1 MSASSSA
8 SIVSDVLSIFD
19 QKRDTNGNEY
29 KLRYPP
35 NQPGNRRYAEEVS
48 SFFPTRLINT
58 SHSRSDVDVRE
69 AFGKHENIQGWRA
82 KYGILPPDTSRIV
95 GEWVR
100 EQLARADEDTD
111 ALAAAACIVFASRST
126 VRTRPRIEKWN
137 DLLFAAW
144 RESEKCGAA
153 RLVPLLFD
161 GVTVAQYEA
170 MAARLPTAN
179 EWTQYESI
187 DVLFTTRLGLPPYSL
202 KGNIPRL
209 LLVALMDRAET
220 DTQRLAPLMAKLKR
234 GRADLFN
241 LVLGHISR
249 SYLAWT
255 YMGMLVRDVAPVVA
269 VSLAAPAVPP
279 IQEKENEQ
287 PAATAAALLAEKDAE
302 IARLQAL
309 VAQLRLE
316 TAALRST
323 TTPTKPPPPPMSPA
337 YSLSPLSSPSF

>member
-1 MSASSSA
+1 MSVL
-8 SIVSDVLSIFD
+8 VSDILSIFESA
-19 QKRDTNGNEY
+19 RDPNGNEY

-35 NQPGNRRYAEEVS
+35 SQPGNRRYAEEVS
-48 SFFPTRLINT
+48 AFFETRLINK
-58 SHSRSDVDVRE
+58 SHSRSDVDVSE
-69 AFGKHENIQGWRA
+69 AFGRRDNVMRWRA
-82 KYGILPPDTSRIV
+82 KYGTLPPHTPRIV
-95 GEWVR
+95 CEWVR
-100 EQLARADEDTD
+100 EQLAHADSGDEN

-126 VRTRPRIEKWN
+126 VRTRPRIEQWN
-137 DLLFAAW
+137 GELFAAW

-170 MAARLPTAN
+170 MAARLPTAR

-187 DVLFTTRLGLPPYSL
+187 DVLFTARLGLPPYSL

-220 DTQRLAPLMAKLKR
+220 DTERLAPLMARLKR

-255 YMGMLVRDVAPVVA
+255 YMGMLVREAAPAAPAPSA
-269 VSLAAPAVPP
+269 VREKENEEPAAPAV
-279 IQEKENEQ
+279 
-287 PAATAAALLAEKDAE
+287 AALLAAKDSE

-309 VAQLRLE
+309 VAQLRTE
-316 TAALRST
+316 AAAQQRSN
-323 TTPTKPPPPPMSPA
+323 TTPPLSPA
-337 YSLSPLSSPSF
+337 FSLSPLTSPF

>member
-1 MSASSSA
+1 
-8 SIVSDVLSIFD
+8 VS
-19 QKRDTNGNEY
+19 
-29 KLRYPP
+29 
-35 NQPGNRRYAEEVS
+35 
-48 SFFPTRLINT
+48 
-58 SHSRSDVDVRE
+58 E
-69 AFGKHENIQGWRA
+69 AFGQRDNVKRWRA
-82 KYGILPPDTSRIV
+82 KYGTLPPDTPRIV

-100 EQLARADEDTD
+100 EQLVRADEDEH

-126 VRTRPRIEKWN
+126 VRTRPRIEQWN
-137 DLLFAAW
+137 GVLFAAW

-161 GVTVAQYEA
+161 GVTLEQYEA

-187 DVLFTTRLGLPPYSL
+187 DVLFTARLGLPPYSL

-241 LVLGHISR
+241 FVLGHISR

-255 YMGMLVRDVAPVVA
+255 YMGMLVRD
-269 VSLAAPAVPP
+269 AAPAAPAAPAPV
-279 IQEKENEQ
+279 QQKENEE
-287 PAATAAALLAEKDAE
+287 PLAALLAAKDSE

-316 TAALRST
+316 AAAQLRSN
-323 TTPTKPPPPPMSPA
+323 TTPTKTPLSPA
-337 YSLSPLSSPSF
+337 FSLSPLTSPF

>member
-1 MSASSSA
+1 MCALFVPN
-8 SIVSDVLSIFD
+8 ILSIFD
-19 QKRDTNGNEY
+19 EKRDTNGNEY

-35 NQPGNRRYAEEVS
+35 SQPGNRRYAEEVS
-48 SFFPTRLINT
+48 AFFETRLINT
-58 SHSRSDVDVRE
+58 SHSRSDVDVSE
-69 AFGKHENIQGWRA
+69 AFGRRDNVMRWRA
-82 KYGILPPDTSRIV
+82 KYGTLPPDTPRIV

-100 EQLARADEDTD
+100 EQLAHADGGDEN

-126 VRTRPRIEKWN
+126 VRTRPRIEQWN
-137 DLLFAAW
+137 GVLFAAW
-144 RESEKCGAA
+144 RESEKCGAP

-187 DVLFTTRLGLPPYSL
+187 DVLFTARLGLPPYSL

-220 DTQRLAPLMAKLKR
+220 DTERLAPLMAKLKR

-255 YMGMLVRDVAPVVA
+255 YMGMLIRDGAPVVP
-269 VSLAAPAVPP
+269 AAPAVLRP
-279 IQEKENEQ
+279 EKENEEE
-287 PAATAAALLAEKDAE
+287 PAAPAAVAALLAEKDAE

-309 VAQLRLE
+309 VAQLRSE
-316 TAALRST
+316 ARSK
-323 TTPTKPPPPPMSPA
+323 TPPASPA
-337 YSLSPLSSPSF
+337 FSLSPLSSPFS

>member
-1 MSASSSA
+1 MSVL
-8 SIVSDVLSIFD
+8 VSDILSIFES
-19 QKRDTNGNEY
+19 KRDPNGNEY

-35 NQPGNRRYAEEVS
+35 SQPGNRRYAEEVS
-48 SFFPTRLINT
+48 DFFETRVINK
-58 SHSRSDVDVRE
+58 SHSRSDADVSE
-69 AFGKHENIQGWRA
+69 AFGQRDNVKRWRA
-82 KYGILPPDTSRIV
+82 KYGTLPPDTPRIV

-100 EQLARADEDTD
+100 EQLARADEDEH

-126 VRTRPRIEKWN
+126 VRTRPRIEQWN
-137 DLLFAAW
+137 GELFAAW

-161 GVTVAQYEA
+161 GVTLEQYEA

-187 DVLFTTRLGLPPYSL
+187 DVLFTARLGLPPYSL

-220 DTQRLAPLMAKLKR
+220 DTQRLAPLMARLKR

-255 YMGMLVRDVAPVVA
+255 YMGMLVRD
-269 VSLAAPAVPP
+269 AAPAAPAAPAPPVASAVAVPREV
-279 IQEKENEQ
+279 QQKENEE
-287 PAATAAALLAEKDAE
+287 PMPALLAEKDAE

-309 VAQLRLE
+309 VAQLRLQV
-316 TAALRST
+316 A
-323 TTPTKPPPPPMSPA
+323 TTPSKPPMSPA
-337 YSLSPLSSPSF
+337 YSLSPLSSPQM